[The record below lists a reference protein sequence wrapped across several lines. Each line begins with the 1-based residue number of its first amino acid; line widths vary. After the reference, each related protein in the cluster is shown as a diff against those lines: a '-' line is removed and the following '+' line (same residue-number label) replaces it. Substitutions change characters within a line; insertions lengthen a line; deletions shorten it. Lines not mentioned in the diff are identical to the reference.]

1 MIAGKLGKAFAPL
14 VSREICSLP
23 GRDSSVH
30 RCFRCFHRWPKLVG
44 ACLSDCFPFWFHVAS
59 FSCDFG
65 LNSCL
70 GDTEFY
76 LKVSVLVQER
86 GAT

>member
-14 VSREICSLP
+14 VSREMGSP
-23 GRDSSVH
+23 GQRFFCVH
-30 RCFRCFHRWPKLVG
+30 RCFHPRPKLVG
-44 ACLSDCFPFWFHVAS
+44 ACLSDYFPLWFHVAS

-86 GAT
+86 EAT